1 VQRKWR
7 LAVKDLP
14 KDLWHHL
21 AEEDVFKTLES
32 DPKEGLSEK
41 EVKDRLQQFGENS
54 ITAQKPISPI
64 KRFLLQFH
72 NPLIYILLVATAVT
86 FFLEE
91 YIDSAVIF
99 AVVLI
104 NSIIGY
110 LQEAKAEDAINSLK
124 KMMSA
129 SATVIRDGKKMS
141 VPATELVPGDVV
153 QLASGDKVPADMRLF
168 KNRDLQIDESALTGE
183 SVAVQKERTD
193 LEEDTVLADRVNM
206 AFAGTLVT
214 YGSGMG
220 MVSGTGDATE
230 TGKIAHMIS
239 EAVSLDTP
247 LTQKIHAFSKLLLYV
262 IIVLAAITFVVG
274 LLHGQHWVETFMAAV
289 ALAVA
294 AIPEGLPAVVT
305 ITLAIGVRRMAIR
318 NAIVRKL
325 PAVETLGSTTIICS
339 DKTGTL
345 TENQMTVQKIFAGDQ
360 ELDLT
365 GSGYQ
370 PEGEIKFE
378 DQSLDD
384 INPGLKLCLL
394 AGTISNDSE
403 LKKEE
408 DLWKVQGD
416 PTEGA
421 LIASAAKAGLQQE
434 EQMASY
440 PRLDVIPFESDR
452 QYMATLHE
460 YDDSNNVIF
469 LKGSLERTLIRCKD
483 ALDKDGNLIEL
494 DRDKI
499 TEMAEKFAA
508 MGLRVLCLGMQK
520 TPKEETTF
528 DRFQSEEAA
537 EQLTFIGL
545 QAMIDPPRSEA
556 ISAVATCQ
564 KAGIAVKMITG
575 DHALT
580 ARAIAQQIGIK
591 NPNPDSKEHRVL
603 TGRELAE
610 MSDEQLLEEAE
621 QVSVFARV
629 APEQKLKLV
638 TALQARKHVVAMT
651 GDGVND
657 APALK
662 KADIGVAMG
671 IAGTEVSKE
680 AADMVLTDDNFA
692 TIEGAVEE
700 GRNVFDNL
708 VKFITWILP
717 TNLGQGM
724 VIMLA
729 VLLGATLPVLPVQ
742 ALWLNMTTAVL
753 LGLMLAFEPKE
764 PGIMKRMPREPD
776 SPILNAEMIGRIF
789 SVSTLLLIG
798 AFGLFQWALIQGES
812 EEVART
818 LAVTLFVVVQSVFL
832 FNCRSLS
839 VSLFQTP
846 IFSNPWIWVGVA
858 AMLVAQLAFIYTPL
872 MNLLFQSAPLSLMH
886 WGMMLAYG
894 ALVLVLVEI
903 EKSIWR
909 AKKAKQP
916 SS

>member
-1 VQRKWR
+1 MQCKWR

-21 AEEDVFKTLES
+21 AEEEVFKKLES
-32 DPKEGLSEK
+32 DPKEGLAEQ
-41 EVKDRLQQFGENS
+41 EAKDRLNQFGENS
-54 ITAQKPISPI
+54 ITAQKPISPL

-141 VPATELVPGDVV
+141 VPATELVPGDLV
-153 QLASGDKVPADMRLF
+153 QLASGDKVPADMRLI

-183 SVAVQKERTD
+183 SVAVQKERAD
-193 LEEDTVLADRVNM
+193 LEADTVLADRVNM

-262 IIVLAAITFVVG
+262 IIGLAALTFIVG
-274 LLHGQHWVETFMAAV
+274 LFHGQHWIETFMAAV

-360 ELDLT
+360 EIDLT

-370 PEGEIKFE
+370 PEG
-378 DQSLDD
+378 D
-384 INPGLKLCLL
+384 IQVEGQALKEVHQGLHYCLL

-403 LKKEE
+403 LKQED
-408 DLWKVQGD
+408 DLWQVQGD

-421 LIASAAKAGLQQE
+421 LIASAAKAGLQQS
-434 EQMASY
+434 EQMKKY

-452 QYMATLHE
+452 QYMATLHQF
-460 YDDSNNVIF
+460 DDTHNVIF
-469 LKGSLERTLIRCKD
+469 LKGSLERTLVRCKD
-483 ALDKDGNLIEL
+483 ALDHEGNSIEL

-499 TEMAEKFAA
+499 TQMAEKFAA

-520 TPKEETTF
+520 VPQEETTF
-528 DRFQSEEAA
+528 DRFQKEEAA

-545 QAMIDPPRSEA
+545 QAMIDPPRKEA
-556 ISAVATCQ
+556 ISAVATSQ

-580 ARAIAQQIGIK
+580 ARAIAEQIGIK
-591 NPNPDSKEHRVL
+591 NPNPDAKEHRVL
-603 TGRELAE
+603 TGQQLAE
-610 MSDEQLLEEAE
+610 LSDDQLLEEAE
-621 QVSVFARV
+621 KVSVFARV

-764 PGIMKRMPREPD
+764 PGIMKRTPREPD
-776 SPILNAEMIGRIF
+776 SPILNGEMIGRIF

-798 AFGLFQWALIQGES
+798 AFGLFQWALMQGES

-832 FNCRSLS
+832 FNCRSLT

-846 IFSNPWIWVGVA
+846 MFSNPWIWVGVA
-858 AMLVAQLAFIYTPL
+858 AMLVAQLAFIYTPI
-872 MNLLFQSAPLSLMH
+872 MNLLFQSAPLTLNH
-886 WGMMLAYG
+886 WGLMLAYG

-903 EKSIWR
+903 EKGIWR
-909 AKKAKQP
+909 ARKAKQRE
-916 SS
+916 S

>member
-1 VQRKWR
+1 M
-7 LAVKDLP
+7 KDLP

-421 LIASAAKAGLQQE
+421 LIASAAKAGLHQE

>member
-1 VQRKWR
+1 M
-7 LAVKDLP
+7 KDLP

-21 AEEDVFKTLES
+21 AEEDVFKALKS
-32 DPKEGLSEK
+32 DHQDGLSTQ
-41 EVKDRLQQFGENS
+41 EVEERLRLFGENS
-54 ITAQKPISPI
+54 ITAQKPVPAW

-110 LQEAKAEDAINSLK
+110 MQEAKAEDAINSLK

-129 SATVIRDGKKMS
+129 SATVIRDGKKQS
-141 VPATELVPGDVV
+141 VPATQLVPGDIV

-183 SVAVQKERTD
+183 SVAVQKEKVE
-193 LEEDTVLADRVNM
+193 LEKDTVLADRVNM

-214 YGSGMG
+214 YGGGMG
-220 MVSGTGDATE
+220 VVSATGDDTE
-230 TGKIAHMIS
+230 TGKIADMIS
-239 EAVSLDTP
+239 QAVSLDTP

-262 IIVLAAITFVVG
+262 ILVLAAITFVVG
-274 LLHGQHWVETFMAAV
+274 LFHGQHWVETFMAAV

-345 TENQMTVQKIFAGDQ
+345 TENQMTVQKIFAGD
-360 ELDLT
+360 EEYDLT

-370 PEGEIKFE
+370 PEGEINKTSGGKVE
-378 DQSLDD
+378 QLDE
-384 INPGLKLCLL
+384 GLRLCLL

-403 LKKEE
+403 LKQDK
-408 DLWKVQGD
+408 DLWQVQGD

-421 LIASAAKAGLQQE
+421 LIASAVKAGLKQE
-434 EQMASY
+434 EQMQKY

-452 QYMATLHE
+452 QYMATLHQ
-460 YDDSNNVIF
+460 YDDSHNVIF

-483 ALDKDGNLIEL
+483 ALDAQGKSLEL

-499 TEMAEKFAA
+499 TANAERFAA
-508 MGLRVLCLGMQK
+508 MGLRVLCIAMQK
-520 TPKEETTF
+520 VPKTEQDF
-528 DRFQSEEAA
+528 DRFQSEESA

-545 QAMIDPPRSEA
+545 QAMIDPPRKEA
-556 ISAVATCQ
+556 IQAVATAQ

-580 ARAIAQQIGIK
+580 ARAIAEQIGI
-591 NPNPDSKEHRVL
+591 NNPDPNAEQHRVL
-603 TGRELAE
+603 TGKELAE
-610 MSDEQLLEEAE
+610 LSDHELLSEVEK
-621 QVSVFARV
+621 VSVFARV

-638 TALQARKHVVAMT
+638 TALQAKKHVVAMT

-776 SPILNAEMIGRIF
+776 SPILNGEMIGRIF

-798 AFGLFQWALIQGES
+798 AFGLFQYALAQGES

-832 FNCRSLS
+832 LNCRSLT
-839 VSLFQTP
+839 VSLFKTP
-846 IFSNPWIWVGVA
+846 MFSNPWIWVGIG
-858 AMLVAQLAFIYTPL
+858 AMLLAQLAFVYAPV
-872 MNLLFQSAPLSLMH
+872 MNLLFQSAPLTLAH
-886 WGMMLAYG
+886 WGIMLLYG

-909 AKKAKQP
+909 AKKAKAANQ
-916 SS
+916 

>member
-1 VQRKWR
+1 M
-7 LAVKDLP
+7 KDLP

-21 AEEDVFKTLES
+21 AEEDVFEALKS
-32 DPKEGLSEK
+32 DHHEGLSEK
-41 EVKDRLQQFGENS
+41 EVEERLRLFGENS

-104 NSIIGY
+104 NAVIGY
-110 LQEAKAEDAINSLK
+110 MQEAKAEDAINSLK

-141 VPATELVPGDVV
+141 VPATQLVPGDIV

-183 SVAVQKERTD
+183 SVAVQKERAS
-193 LEEDTVLADRVNM
+193 LEKDTVLGDRVNM

-220 MVSGTGDATE
+220 VVSGTGDDTE
-230 TGKIAHMIS
+230 TGKIADMIS
-239 EAVSLDTP
+239 QAVSLDTP
-247 LTQKIHAFSKLLLYV
+247 LTQKIHAFSKILLYV
-262 IIVLAAITFVVG
+262 ILTLAGITFVVG

-289 ALAVA
+289 ALSVA

-345 TENQMTVQKIFAGDQ
+345 TENQMTVQKVFAGDQ
-360 ELDLT
+360 EFDLD

-370 PEGEIKFE
+370 PDGEIKKTDGE
-378 DQSLDD
+378 TLKDVDE
-384 INPGLKLCLL
+384 GLRLCLL

-403 LKKEE
+403 LKQ
-408 DLWKVQGD
+408 DAGLWQVQGD

-421 LIASAAKAGLQQE
+421 LIASAVKAGLQQS
-434 EQMASY
+434 EQMDKY
-440 PRLDVIPFESDR
+440 PRLDIIPFESDR
-452 QYMATLHE
+452 QYMATLHKF
-460 YDDSNNVIF
+460 DDQNNVIF

-483 ALDKDGNLIEL
+483 ALDAQGNSLAL

-499 TEMAEKFAA
+499 TTTAERFAA
-508 MGLRVLCLGMQK
+508 MGLRVLCIAMQK
-520 TPKEETTF
+520 VPKDEQTF
-528 DRFQSEEAA
+528 DRFQSQEDA

-545 QAMIDPPRSEA
+545 QAMIDPPRKEA

-580 ARAIAQQIGIK
+580 ARAIAQQIGIT
-591 NPNPDSKEHRVL
+591 NPDPDADEHRVL

-610 MSDEQLLEEAE
+610 MSDHQLLKEVEN
-621 QVSVFARV
+621 VSVFARV

-638 TALQARKHVVAMT
+638 TALQAKKHVVAMT

-742 ALWLNMTTAVL
+742 ALWLNMTTAVF
-753 LGLMLAFEPKE
+753 LGLMLAFEPRE
-764 PGIMKRMPREPD
+764 PGIMNRMPREPD

-832 FNCRSLS
+832 FNCRSLT

-846 IFSNPWIWVGVA
+846 AFSNPWIWAGIG
-858 AMLVAQLAFIYTPL
+858 AMLLAQLAFIYTPL
-872 MNLLFQSAPLSLMH
+872 MNLLFQSAPLELYH

-894 ALVLVLVEI
+894 LLVMVLVEI
-903 EKSIWR
+903 EKGIWR
-909 AKKAKQP
+909 AKKARAANK
-916 SS
+916 

>member
-1 VQRKWR
+1 M
-7 LAVKDLP
+7 KDLP

-21 AEEDVFKTLES
+21 AEEDVFDALKS
-32 DPKEGLSEK
+32 DHHEGLSQK
-41 EVKDRLQQFGENS
+41 EVEERLRLFGENS
-54 ITAQKPISPI
+54 ITAQKPISPL

-141 VPATELVPGDVV
+141 VPATQLVPGDIV

-183 SVAVQKERTD
+183 SVAVQKQRAD
-193 LEEDTVLADRVNM
+193 LEKDTVLADRVNM

-220 MVSGTGDATE
+220 VVSGTGDDTE
-230 TGKIAHMIS
+230 TGKIADMIS
-239 EAVSLDTP
+239 QAVSLDTP

-262 IIVLAAITFVVG
+262 IIALAAITFVVG

-370 PEGEIKFE
+370 PEGEIKIGE
-378 DQSLDD
+378 EGQVISQIDQ
-384 INPGLKLCLL
+384 GLHLCLL

-403 LKKEE
+403 LKNEE
-408 DLWKVQGD
+408 GLWKVQGD

-421 LIASAAKAGLQQE
+421 LIASAAKAGFQQA
-434 EQMASY
+434 EQMEKY

-452 QYMATLHE
+452 QYMATLHK

-483 ALDKDGNLIEL
+483 ALDKDGNPIEL

-499 TEMAEKFAA
+499 TKMAEKFAA

-520 TPKEETTF
+520 IPSDESTF
-528 DRFQSEEAA
+528 DRFQSQEDA

-545 QAMIDPPRSEA
+545 QAMIDPPRQEA
-556 ISAVATCQ
+556 ISAVNTCQ

-580 ARAIAQQIGIK
+580 ARAIAQQIGIN
-591 NPNPDSKEHRVL
+591 NPNPDADEHRVL

-610 MSDEQLLEEAE
+610 MSDHELLKEVEK
-621 QVSVFARV
+621 VSVFARV

-638 TALQARKHVVAMT
+638 TALQAKKHVVAMT

-858 AMLVAQLAFIYTPL
+858 AMLAAQLAFIYTPI
-872 MNLLFQSAPLSLMH
+872 MNLLFQSAPLSLTH
-886 WGMMLAYG
+886 WGLMLAYG

-903 EKSIWR
+903 EKGIWR
-909 AKKAKQP
+909 AKKARQRDN
-916 SS
+916 